1 MAENTEN
8 AEKAGVRVK
17 VRIYGQDYTI
27 AGDRDEE
34 TIRTIAAY
42 VDDSMREIGRHFSTN
57 TQGSLAVLTAIN
69 MAEELFDARAEL
81 EAQTQTRAQLEKD
94 VEHYMQLWEEAKKSF
109 QQHKEATD
117 KMTEEKKEM
126 EERYKLLQDKC
137 SEFENSFFDL
147 QMENIRL
154 KNEMD
159 KRRRSDE

>member
-8 AEKAGVRVK
+8 AEVRVK